1 MLAPKSRNRL
11 LAERSDQIMA
21 EPKPDL
27 NLVRR
32 KDAQSDVRLDP
43 AMIARANHVQPT
55 PALFEISSFLLRLA
69 EMAAVAFSAAII
81 AGFIVEPV
89 STEITRAYFN
99 AILISTIFYAVL
111 ADMTG
116 VYDVDVR
123 FSLRRG
129 WGRVLTAWAATAM
142 FMLTIGFLF
151 KISDTYSRAWAI
163 IWFFVG
169 GVGLCVVRAIGTLW
183 LTRLKRRGVFNQRVA
198 IFGAGQQGHRLA
210 KYILSNE
217 KLTIDLLGF
226 FDDRDSKR
234 IDQSEGGVA
243 LNGNLEGLLQ
253 AIRLGLVDQVIVA
266 LPWSAEARL
275 QEVVARLA
283 ITPIRIRLAPDL
295 ATFAFAQRPVVML
308 GDLPVMTLFERP
320 ISGLDQLIKKA
331 EDFTLG
337 LLVTIVFAPLLLI
350 IAIAI
355 KLDSRGPI
363 FFRQPREGFN
373 NRKFHIWK
381 FRSMH
386 QDMAEIDVINQAQRS
401 DPRVTR
407 VGKFLRRASFDEL
420 PQLFNV
426 LSGEMSL
433 VGPRPHAAS
442 TRAGDRLFG
451 DVVATY
457 AARHKVKPGMTGWAQ
472 VCGWRGETDTE
483 EKLVRRL
490 EHDLHYIENWSVLF
504 DLYILIRTIP
514 ALFSSRAY

>member
-1 MLAPKSRNRL
+1 MS
-11 LAERSDQIMA
+11 
-21 EPKPDL
+21 KP
-27 NLVRR
+27 NPSPAYMRTSG
-32 KDAQSDVRLDP
+32 AQSEARLDP
-43 AMIARANHVQPT
+43 ALIARANHVQPT
-55 PALFEISSFLLRLA
+55 PALFEISSLLLRIAEIATVALTATILA
-69 EMAAVAFSAAII
+69 SFILNDPSTDI
-81 AGFIVEPV
+81 A
-89 STEITRAYFN
+89 RAYFN
-99 AILISTIFYAVL
+99 AILIGSLFYAGL
-111 ADMTG
+111 ADMIG
-116 VYDVDVR
+116 AYDVDVR
-123 FSLRRG
+123 FSMRQA

-142 FMLTIGFLF
+142 FMLTMGFLF

-163 IWFFVG
+163 LWFFG
-169 GVGLCVVRAIGTLW
+169 GGLILCFVRAGGTVW
-183 LTRLKRRGVFNQRVA
+183 LRRLKQRGLFNQRVA
-198 IFGAGQQGHRLA
+198 IFGAGPQGHRLA
-210 KYILSNE
+210 HYILGNQ

-226 FDDRDSKR
+226 FDDRNDDRLEKG
-234 IDQSEGGVA
+234 DDEVA

-275 QEVVARLA
+275 QDVVGRLA

-295 ATFAFAQRPVVML
+295 ASFAFAQRPLVML

-320 ISGLDQLIKKA
+320 ISGFDQILKKI
-331 EDFTLG
+331 EDFVLG
-337 LLVTIVFAPLLLI
+337 LSVTLLLAPLLLL

-355 KLDSRGPI
+355 KLDSKGPV

-386 QDMAEIDVINQAQRS
+386 QDMAEVEAIHQARRG

-407 VGKFLRRASFDEL
+407 IGRFLRRTSLDEL

-426 LSGEMSL
+426 ISGEMSL
-433 VGPRPHAAS
+433 VGPRPHAES

-451 DVVATY
+451 EVVATY

-472 VCGWRGETDTE
+472 VNGWRGETDTE

-490 EHDLHYIENWSVLF
+490 EHDLYYIENWSVLF
-504 DLYILIRTIP
+504 DLYILLRTLP
-514 ALFSSRAY
+514 SLFSSRAY